1 MSVSP
6 RESDTQRPS
15 VTPLEDRLG
24 HVIGGGMVRSESVY
38 EIARKVLATLKRDGY
53 ALVPVAELYEH
64 ADGNVGDGCG
74 ALYEKYAHRRG

>member
-1 MSVSP
+1 
-6 RESDTQRPS
+6 
-15 VTPLEDRLG
+15 
-24 HVIGGGMVRSESVY
+24 MVRSESVY